1 VTQQMNPAA
10 EQFVLDDPEIQKDP
24 YPFYPILRDQAP
36 VLKTSFGGQPCW
48 VLSRR
53 EDIATVLMDPK
64 IFSSHTSP
72 SSNLVHADPPDH
84 SRLRK
89 LVARMFTRRAVSA
102 MAEHIAQ
109 TTEELVDQI
118 VRKGR
123 CDIVADFA
131 GPLTVSVIGRF
142 LGIATGE
149 VERMRHLTHL
159 AQDYEGS
166 IRLNREPSPESQTAR
181 QDLTQLAADIVRLRQ
196 FDTGGVVASL
206 VGFVDQGDL
215 TELECV
221 NLLVL
226 LIIAGHATTT
236 NLLANSIYMLTQR
249 PDDLTKL
256 RDDKS
261 AIAPY
266 VEEVLRTRP
275 SFHRITRITTE
286 PVTLSG
292 TEIPAGSIV
301 RLLLASANR
310 DPSDVESPEVFDPA
324 REQGMHLAFGYGIHT
339 CLGQWLARLESETAL
354 EVFAR
359 RVSTVGLIPDESL
372 IRFSGG
378 TFNEFGFECLPVR
391 LSAVRPVEAN

>member
-1 VTQQMNPAA
+1 MTQQMNPAA

-72 SSNLVHADPPDH
+72 SLNLVHADPPDH

-149 VERMRHLTHL
+149 VERMRHLNHL

-226 LIIAGHATTT
+226 LIITGHATTT

-339 CLGQWLARLESETAL
+339 CLGQWLGRLESETAL

>member
-1 VTQQMNPAA
+1 MTQQMNPAA

-72 SSNLVHADPPDH
+72 SLNLVHADPPDH

-149 VERMRHLTHL
+149 VERMRHLNRL

-339 CLGQWLARLESETAL
+339 CLGQWLGRLESETAL